1 MMTGWMMSGLGA
13 GYGLFGGLMM
23 LLFWILIIAGI
34 VLLVRWFINEGK
46 LKGFRTEETLLD
58 ILKKRYAGGE
68 INKEQYESMKQ
79 ELT

>member
-1 MMTGWMMSGLGA
+1 MMPGWMMSGLGA

-34 VLLVRWFINEGK
+34 VVVVRWFFGQEDQQGS
-46 LKGFRTEETLLD
+46 RTEETPLD
-58 ILKKRYAGGE
+58 VLKKRYASGE
-68 INKEQYESMKQ
+68 INREQFESMKR

>member
-1 MMTGWMMSGLGA
+1 MMPGWMMSGWEA
-13 GYGLFGGLMM
+13 GFGLFGGLMM

-46 LKGFRTEETLLD
+46 LKGLRTEETPLD

-68 INKEQYESMKQ
+68 INKEQYESTKQ